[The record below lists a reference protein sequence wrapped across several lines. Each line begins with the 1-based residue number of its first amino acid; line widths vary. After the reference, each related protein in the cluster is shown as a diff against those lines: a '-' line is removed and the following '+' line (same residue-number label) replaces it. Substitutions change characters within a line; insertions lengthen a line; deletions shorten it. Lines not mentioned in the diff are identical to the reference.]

1 MSNKRIVYLD
11 NACTGLYSQKVLS
24 CAEIFVALLNEIQT
38 GLVPQSVVLQGLL
51 DEARNKVA
59 ELVNCDVSEV
69 ALVESTSHGLGIV
82 SEVVDIKPEENV
94 LVCDLEYQASY
105 FCLTR
110 KQRKIGFEI
119 RHVKSKENEITAEIF
134 KKYIDRNTRLIILSS
149 VQEINGYRADLKAIS
164 DLAHQYGC
172 YVAIDGVQEV
182 GAMHVDVKKM
192 GIDFYCTGA
201 KKWIGSPFGMGFMYI
216 KKQLIDI
223 LEPAYDTYFNALL
236 PKHYPDYD
244 TYLENPDRSP
254 FDEME
259 MINTAQKF
267 EINGYRNYLGAMG
280 LTKAIEVLQKYGLKE
295 IEEKIISLN
304 LKFTEGLRQLGID
317 TVSSKDRP
325 HMSSTVSFN
334 LGFKGGGSSEEKKL
348 MDYLLEKNIIVSL
361 RCASWTGGIR
371 VSMHYYTTEEDID
384 SILFAIGNFLSL
396 QQC

>member
-1 MSNKRIVYLD
+1 MSNKRVVYLD
-11 NACTGLYSQKVLS
+11 NACTGIYSQKVLS
-24 CAEIFVALLNEIQT
+24 CAEDFVALLNDIQT
-38 GLVPQSVVLQGLL
+38 SHVPQSVKLQSLL
-51 DEARNKVA
+51 DDARDKVA
-59 ELVNCDVSEV
+59 ELINCESSEV

-82 SEVVDIKPEENV
+82 SEVVEIKPEENV
-94 LVCDLEYQASY
+94 LICDLEYQASY

-110 KQRKIGFEI
+110 KQKKIGFEI
-119 RHVKSKENEITAEIF
+119 RHVKSEKNEITADIF
-134 KKYIDRNTRLIILSS
+134 KKYIDKRTRLIILSS

-182 GAMHVDVKKM
+182 GAMRVDVKKM
-192 GIDFYCTGA
+192 GIDFYCAGA

-216 KKQLIDI
+216 KKSLINI

-236 PKHYPDYD
+236 PKNYPDYD

-280 LTKAIEVLQKYGLKE
+280 LARAIEVLQEYGLKK

-304 LKFTEGLRQLGID
+304 LKFTKGLQRLGID
-317 TVSSKDRP
+317 TVSPKDIA

-334 LGFKGGGSSEEKKL
+334 LGFQKEGSAQEKGL
-348 MDYLLEKNIIVSL
+348 MDYLADKNIIVSL

-384 SILFAIGNFLSL
+384 AILSAIKTFLSL
-396 QQC
+396 RQD